1 MGNALRSSEKD
12 LLPSE
17 SLSAEKPKRS
27 SHRQRTHVVHVR
39 VTTAERKE
47 LERISTLVAK
57 PVSTYVR
64 TIALGSEIKSKT
76 DERLVLEVARL
87 RGDLGRVGGLLKL
100 WLTNEERFDFESGKN
115 PSSSDVRRVL
125 AQVEHLIG
133 SIEKVVSEL

>member
-1 MGNALRSSEKD
+1 MGNPLCSTETE
-12 LLPSE
+12 LLSTE
-17 SLSAEKPKRS
+17 TTTAEKPRRS
-27 SHRQRTHVVHVR
+27 NRRQRTELIQVR
-39 VTTAERKE
+39 VTSSERKE

>member
-1 MGNALRSSEKD
+1 M
-12 LLPSE
+12 
-17 SLSAEKPKRS
+17 
-27 SHRQRTHVVHVR
+27 R
-39 VTTAERKE
+39 VTSSERKE

>member
-1 MGNALRSSEKD
+1 MGNPLGSSETVH
-12 LLPSE
+12 
-17 SLSAEKPKRS
+17 LSTETTTSEKPRRS
-27 SHRQRTHVVHVR
+27 NRRQRTELIQVR

-47 LERISTLVAK
+47 LERISNLVAK

-64 TIALGSEIKSKT
+64 AIALGSEIKSKT

-125 AQVEHLIG
+125 ARVEHLIG
-133 SIEKVVSEL
+133 SIEEVVSKL